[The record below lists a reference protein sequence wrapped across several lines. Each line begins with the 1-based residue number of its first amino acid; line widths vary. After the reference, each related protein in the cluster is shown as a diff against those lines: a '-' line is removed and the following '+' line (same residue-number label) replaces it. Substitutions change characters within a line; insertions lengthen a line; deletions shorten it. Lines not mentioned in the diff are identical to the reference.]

1 MNEKE
6 KRRFNQMAEE
16 DKKRYE
22 VEMACYGGT
31 APTGQIMKGTKRTK
45 KKKDPNAPKRSM

>member
-1 MNEKE
+1 MSEKE

-22 VEMACYGGT
+22 LEMANYVPKDQRMAAAMAET
-31 APTGQIMKGTKRTK
+31 AGQF
-45 KKKDPNAPKRSM
+45 DHHEYHFQV